1 LPTTDGEEVRV
12 RPLRGLPAEVR
23 ALAGVA
29 FMVALGFGLV
39 APALPLFAR
48 EFGVGKAAAGA
59 VVSAFALMR
68 LGMAPFVGRL
78 VNAFGE
84 RVMLATGIAVVA
96 VSSALAGLSQSY
108 WQLLV
113 LRGIGGVGSIMFSV
127 SAASLLVRVTPDH
140 LRGRAQGVWAG
151 AFLVGLI
158 AGPAVGTVA
167 SLSLRAPFFLYAG
180 TLVIAGLLGLGAL
193 RHSELAARNS
203 LRTEPVALAV
213 ALRNRAYLAALA
225 ASFAGDFSLVGARSA
240 ILPQFVTD
248 RLHLSSGWVYA
259 AFLVVSI
266 VSGVLLLPIGRVAD
280 TRGRRPVMIAG
291 LLLGGVGL
299 LVLPAVPLAG
309 GLLAASALLG
319 VAGAADSVA
328 PGAVMGDVVAGRG
341 GTVVAVFQM
350 SGDLGAVLGPI
361 IAGWVADSAGYP
373 VSFSMCAAVCV
384 VPVLAVLAA
393 RETLRRPAPA
403 AQLSATTSDLGR
415 PVG

>member
-1 LPTTDGEEVRV
+1 V

-48 EFGVGKAAAGA
+48 EFGVNKTLAGA

-68 LGMAPFVGRL
+68 LLMAPFVGRL

-84 RVMLATGIAVVA
+84 RVLLATGIGVVA
-96 VSSALAGLSQSY
+96 VSSALAGLAQTY

-151 AFLVGLI
+151 AFLIGMI

-167 SLSLRAPFFLYAG
+167 TFSLRAPFFLYAG
-180 TLVIAGLLGLGAL
+180 TLVIAGVLGLGSL
-193 RHSELAARNS
+193 RHSELAARS
-203 LRTEPVALAV
+203 SVREAPITLAT

-225 ASFAGDFSLVGARSA
+225 ASFAGDFSLVGARAA
-240 ILPQFVTD
+240 IVPQFVTD
-248 RLHLSSGWVYA
+248 RLHLGAGWAYA
-259 AFLVVSI
+259 AFLVVSL
-266 VSGVLLLPIGRVAD
+266 VSGALLLPLGRIAD
-280 TRGRRPVMIAG
+280 TRGRRPVIV
-291 LLLGGVGL
+291 VGL
-299 LVLPAVPLAG
+299 FVGAAGFVLLPTLPFAV
-309 GLLAASALLG
+309 GLIAATVLLG

-350 SGDLGAVLGPI
+350 SGDLGAVLGPVI
-361 IAGWVADSAGYP
+361 TGWIADGAGYGAAFA
-373 VSFSMCAAVCV
+373 VSAAVCALPILV
-384 VPVLAVLAA
+384 VAA
-393 RETLRRPAPA
+393 APETLRRAPSG
-403 AQLSATTSDLGR
+403 SAVPIASDR
-415 PVG
+415 S